1 MQDKKEMRIIQRK
14 EAKGTKTKEL
24 IVCTFQS
31 VCVCEFC
38 ICRVLTF

>member
-31 VCVCEFC
+31 VCEFC